1 MAKDR
6 KLPHI
11 TLSSREVLEAVAIRF
26 GKKLDKENE
35 AQRAQ
40 KKNYALNLGRTLFR
54 EQLDFINDPNKRKAA
69 ICSRRSGKSYAAG
82 RYLIQE
88 ALNDKGTLCVYIA
101 RTREAA
107 KRILWTE
114 LKQVN
119 QQYRLGIRFNNAD
132 LICTFPNGSQILFT
146 GANDASD
153 VDKLRGAAFSLV
165 CLLYTSDAADE

>member
-54 EQLDFINDPNKRKAA
+54 EQLDFINDPNKRKA
-69 ICSRRSGKSYAAG
+69 
-82 RYLIQE
+82 
-88 ALNDKGTLCVYIA
+88 
-101 RTREAA
+101 
-107 KRILWTE
+107 
-114 LKQVN
+114 
-119 QQYRLGIRFNNAD
+119 
-132 LICTFPNGSQILFT
+132 
-146 GANDASD
+146 
-153 VDKLRGAAFSLV
+153 
-165 CLLYTSDAADE
+165 CLLYTSPSPRD